1 MGYEEKEFTL
11 ARPKIY
17 AILIMRARQGNVQ
30 REIMALSIT
39 LMTGVKA
46 RMGGGWT
53 AITMV
58 RANTSGR
65 LNSRRDKS
73 DVKLQG

>member
-1 MGYEEKEFTL
+1 MGKKEFTL
-11 ARPKIY
+11 ARRKIY
-17 AILIMRARQGNVQ
+17 AMLIMRARQENGQ

-39 LMTGVKA
+39 LMTGAKA

-65 LNSRRDKS
+65 RDKS